1 MSIDTRL
8 DPLLGYNFLI
18 SLYDSTAS
26 TGAAVSR
33 IALSPLTPGPVAGF
47 SECSGLDM
55 SMETEDYREGGL
67 NGTVLRFPKHI
78 RPADLT
84 LRRGIGRSTELFDW
98 FYAFTQGAGKRKDGL
113 ITLCD
118 AEHKPRVVWG
128 FRRGLPIRY
137 AGPQLNAQQNQVAIE
152 SITIAH
158 EGLYQMA
165 GAAQLAAA
173 VGEAA
178 NAIGSLF

>member
-1 MSIDTRL
+1 MSL
-8 DPLLGYNFLI
+8 DSRRDPVLAYNFLI

-26 TGAAVSR
+26 TGSAVSR
-33 IALSPLTPGPVAGF
+33 IALSPLSPAPVAGF

-55 SMETEDYREGGL
+55 TMEVEDYQEGGL
-67 NGTVLRFPKHI
+67 NGTVLKFPKHM
-78 RPADLT
+78 RYADLT
-84 LRRGIGRSTELFDW
+84 LRRGVTKNTDLFDW
-98 FYAFTQGAGKRKDGL
+98 FYSFTIGAGKRKDGL

-118 AEHKPRVVWG
+118 AEHKPFAVWG
-128 FRRGLPIRY
+128 FKRGLPIKY

-165 GAAQLAAA
+165 GASQLAAA

-178 NAIGSLF
+178 GAIRSLF